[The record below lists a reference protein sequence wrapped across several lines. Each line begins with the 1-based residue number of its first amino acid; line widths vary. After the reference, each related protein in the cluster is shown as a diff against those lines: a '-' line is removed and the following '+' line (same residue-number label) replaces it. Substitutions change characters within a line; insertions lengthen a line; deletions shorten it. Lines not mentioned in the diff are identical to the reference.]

1 MIRFDKFRFNLQV
14 CPDRLIRLLYPVWW
28 IIWMLLF
35 LLYLAVYIL
44 AKFFQLIRWIFTPKK
59 KAEKKA
65 VAVRK
70 ESDRKTRK

>member
-28 IIWMLLF
+28 IVWMALF
-35 LLYLAVYIL
+35 ILYLCVFMI

-59 KAEKKA
+59 KAEKA

-70 ESDRKTRK
+70 EKIDRKTRK